1 MNSLKTKASFNVD
14 LSSINN
20 GTGRPN
26 SLKNSIGQAFRRKID
41 RAAIMNIR
49 DLEDSKLNS
58 SNETSDM
65 VDNFVDSQIGS

>member
-1 MNSLKTKASFNVD
+1 
-14 LSSINN
+14 
-20 GTGRPN
+20 
-26 SLKNSIGQAFRRKID
+26 
-41 RAAIMNIR
+41 MNIR